1 MNTNFKLTILAESAS
16 TTGLLT
22 IVVSLAILFS
32 AVGCA
37 TVTSHDGGAEGGKK
51 TASQKEV
58 AGKVVQVTPC
68 RTLVELEVAKANERG
83 ETTRM
88 QFFNLDPEARESA
101 KDVKKGDTV
110 KIQYVFSPETQ
121 RNRIR
126 KITKVT
132 R

>member
-1 MNTNFKLTILAESAS
+1 MNTNFKLIILAESAS

-37 TVTSHDGGAEGGKK
+37 TVTSHDGGAEGSKK
-51 TASQKEV
+51 TAKQKEV
-58 AGKVVQVTPC
+58 AGKVVQVTSC

-126 KITKVT
+126 KITKE
-132 R
+132 

>member
-51 TASQKEV
+51 TARQKEV

-110 KIQYVFSPETQ
+110 KIQYVSSPETQ